1 MSSDESVF
9 ATASHADWAQMVTK
23 LLGGAPPE
31 SLNRRDEDGLAVS
44 VLYPIDPSVGTRAR
58 LMPQIPQA
66 PADRV
71 RYGWDICQ
79 PIRLADLQDAT
90 VKAANTHIL
99 AALESGASSLWL
111 SSDQDITPVLPA
123 LFDRVVLPAITVI
136 IDTPAAADDVL
147 RAVQALYGEE
157 PLSLC
162 FTHSP
167 LCSSSIAAGLALAD
181 NLEHPD
187 NPDLTGIF
195 MADGWALHNQGHTT
209 IAELAAMLAGVAAI
223 LRAGHSAGH
232 SEIHDLA
239 TLTGQICL
247 TVALPADMFDGIAK
261 LRAMRQLLAN
271 LLAGLGLDPTKQPR
285 LIGRPSLR
293 MMSLLDPE
301 ENMLRTTTA
310 LLGGAIGGA
319 EAMAAFGHDY
329 LSGESEAARRLARM
343 TQMMMIE
350 ESGLARALD
359 PAGGSAFIEART
371 NDMANAAWT
380 QFQTIEAQGGL
391 PAFVEAGSLAALAE
405 AANAKREAAL
415 RAGKTQLVGV
425 TLQPA
430 PDEPSPLA
438 ALPEAPVRPAALV
451 EAIRREATAT
461 PLRILVLQAS
471 NPDMAQSSRQKAVMN
486 LLAIA
491 GLHPVV
497 LGWGADQ
504 DAALAAARPDIIIN
518 CLGYNEGDGDGDDD
532 DPIVPPPGCQMADA
546 GELLADADQ
555 LGRLRAMIAG
565 AAT

>member
-1 MSSDESVF
+1 MSSGESVF

-31 SLNRRDEDGLAVS
+31 SLNRRDEDGLTVS
-44 VLYPIDPSVGTRAR
+44 VLYPIDPSVGARAR
-58 LMPQIPQA
+58 LTPLIPQA

-79 PIRLADLQDAT
+79 PIHLADLQDAT
-90 VKAANTHIL
+90 VKAANNHIL
-99 AALESGASSLWL
+99 AALESSASSLWL
-111 SSDQDITPVLPA
+111 SSDQDISPVLPA
-123 LFDRVVLPAITVI
+123 LFDRVVLPAIKVI

-162 FTHSP
+162 FAHSP

-181 NLEHPD
+181 N
-187 NPDLTGIF
+187 PDLTGIF
-195 MADGWALHNQGHTT
+195 RADGWALHNQGHTT
-209 IAELAAMLAGVAAI
+209 IAELAAVLAGVAAI
-223 LRAGHSAGH
+223 LRAGHSG
-232 SEIHDLA
+232 IHDLA

-271 LLAGLGLDPTKQPR
+271 LLAGVGLDPTKQPR

-329 LSGESEAARRLARM
+329 LSGESEAARRLTRM

-350 ESGLARALD
+350 ESGLARSLD

-380 QFQTIEAQGGL
+380 LFQTIEAQGGL

-405 AANAKREAAL
+405 AANAKREVAL
-415 RAGKTQLVGV
+415 RAGKSQLVGV

-461 PLRILVLQAS
+461 PLRVLVLQAS

-518 CLGYNEGDGDGDDD
+518 CLGYNEGDGDGDGDGDD

>member
-1 MSSDESVF
+1 M
-9 ATASHADWAQMVTK
+9 
-23 LLGGAPPE
+23 
-31 SLNRRDEDGLAVS
+31 S

-58 LMPQIPQA
+58 LTPQIPQA

-162 FTHSP
+162 FAHSP

-181 NLEHPD
+181 NPE
-187 NPDLTGIF
+187 LTGIF
-195 MADGWALHNQGHTT
+195 RADGWALHNQGHTT
-209 IAELAAMLAGVAAI
+209 IAELAAVLAGVAAI
-223 LRAGHSAGH
+223 LRAGHSG
-232 SEIHDLA
+232 IHDLA
-239 TLTGQICL
+239 KLTGQICL

-271 LLAGLGLDPTKQPR
+271 LLAGVGLDPTKQPR

-350 ESGLARALD
+350 ESGLARSLD

-380 QFQTIEAQGGL
+380 LFQTIEAQGGL

-405 AANAKREAAL
+405 AANAKREVAL
-415 RAGKTQLVGV
+415 RAGKSQLVGV

-461 PLRILVLQAS
+461 PLRVLVLQAS

-518 CLGYNEGDGDGDDD
+518 CLGYNEGDADGDGDD

>member
-9 ATASHADWAQMVTK
+9 AAASHADWAQMVTK

-58 LMPQIPQA
+58 LTPQIPQA

-123 LFDRVVLPAITVI
+123 LIDHVVLPAITVI

-162 FTHSP
+162 FAHSP
-167 LCSSSIAAGLALAD
+167 LCSSSIAAGLALA
-181 NLEHPD
+181 D

-209 IAELAAMLAGVAAI
+209 IAELAAVLAGVAAI
-223 LRAGHSAGH
+223 LRAGHSG
-232 SEIHDLA
+232 IHDLA
-239 TLTGQICL
+239 KLTGQICL

-319 EAMAAFGHDY
+319 EAIAAFGHDY

-350 ESGLARALD
+350 ESGLARSLD

-380 QFQTIEAQGGL
+380 LFQTIEAQGGL
-391 PAFVEAGSLAALAE
+391 PAFVEAGALAALAE

-415 RAGKTQLVGV
+415 RAGKSQLVGV

-438 ALPEAPVRPAALV
+438 ALPEAPIRPAALV

-518 CLGYNEGDGDGDDD
+518 CLGYNEGDADGDGDD

>member
-9 ATASHADWAQMVTK
+9 AAASHADWAQMVTK

-44 VLYPIDPSVGTRAR
+44 VLYPIDPSVGTKAR
-58 LMPQIPQA
+58 LTPQIPQA

-123 LFDRVVLPAITVI
+123 LIDRVVLPAITVI
-136 IDTPAAADDVL
+136 IDTPATADDVL

-162 FTHSP
+162 FAHSP
-167 LCSSSIAAGLALAD
+167 LCSSSIAAGLALA
-181 NLEHPD
+181 D

-209 IAELAAMLAGVAAI
+209 IAELAAVLAGVAAI

-232 SEIHDLA
+232 SGIHDLA

-350 ESGLARALD
+350 ESGLARSLD

-380 QFQTIEAQGGL
+380 LFQTIEAQGGL

-415 RAGKTQLVGV
+415 RAGKSQLVGV

-438 ALPEAPVRPAALV
+438 ALPEALVRPAALV
-451 EAIRREATAT
+451 EAIRREATAA

-471 NPDMAQSSRQKAVMN
+471 NTDMAQSSRQKAVMN

-518 CLGYNEGDGDGDDD
+518 CLGYNDGDGDD

>member
-9 ATASHADWAQMVTK
+9 AAASHADWAQMVTK

-31 SLNRRDEDGLAVS
+31 SLNRHDEDGLAVS
-44 VLYPIDPSVGTRAR
+44 VLYPIDPSGGTRAR
-58 LMPQIPQA
+58 LTPQIPQA

-79 PIRLADLQDAT
+79 PIRLADPQVAT
-90 VKAANTHIL
+90 VKAANIHIL

-123 LFDRVVLPAITVI
+123 LIDRVVLPAITMI
-136 IDTPAAADDVL
+136 IDTPATADDVL

-167 LCSSSIAAGLALAD
+167 LCSSSIAAGLALS
-181 NLEHPD
+181 D
-187 NPDLTGIF
+187 NPDLKGIF

-209 IAELAAMLAGVAAI
+209 IAELAAVLAGVATI
-223 LRAGHSAGH
+223 LRAGHSG
-232 SEIHDLA
+232 IHDLA

-350 ESGLARALD
+350 ESGLARSLD

-380 QFQTIEAQGGL
+380 LFQTIEAQGGL

-415 RAGKTQLVGV
+415 RAGKSQLVGV

-438 ALPEAPVRPAALV
+438 ALPEALVRPAALV

-471 NPDMAQSSRQKAVMN
+471 NTDMAQSSRQKAVMN

-518 CLGYNEGDGDGDDD
+518 CLGYNDGDGDD

>member
-9 ATASHADWAQMVTK
+9 AAASHADWAQMVTK

-31 SLNRRDEDGLAVS
+31 SLNRRDEDGLVVS

-58 LMPQIPQA
+58 LTPQIPQA

-71 RYGWDICQ
+71 RNGWDICQ

-90 VKAANTHIL
+90 VKAANTQIL

-123 LFDRVVLPAITVI
+123 LIDRVVLPAITVI
-136 IDTPAAADDVL
+136 IDRPTAADDVL

-167 LCSSSIAAGLALAD
+167 VCSSSIAAGLALA
-181 NLEHPD
+181 D

-209 IAELAAMLAGVAAI
+209 IAELAAVLAGVAAI

-232 SEIHDLA
+232 SGIHDLA
-239 TLTGQICL
+239 KLTGQICL

-350 ESGLARALD
+350 ESGLARSLD
-359 PAGGSAFIEART
+359 PAGGRS
-371 NDMANAAWT
+371 
-380 QFQTIEAQGGL
+380 
-391 PAFVEAGSLAALAE
+391 
-405 AANAKREAAL
+405 
-415 RAGKTQLVGV
+415 
-425 TLQPA
+425 
-430 PDEPSPLA
+430 
-438 ALPEAPVRPAALV
+438 
-451 EAIRREATAT
+451 TAT
-461 PLRILVLQAS
+461 SSAISGRPSRRFRPKLPGVLDGRRICGAVR
-471 NPDMAQSSRQKAVMN
+471 SRR
-486 LLAIA
+486 ISR
-491 GLHPVV
+491 H
-497 LGWGADQ
+497 
-504 DAALAAARPDIIIN
+504 
-518 CLGYNEGDGDGDDD
+518 
-532 DPIVPPPGCQMADA
+532 
-546 GELLADADQ
+546 
-555 LGRLRAMIAG
+555 
-565 AAT
+565 

>member
-9 ATASHADWAQMVTK
+9 AAASHADWAQMVTK

-44 VLYPIDPSVGTRAR
+44 VLYPIDPSVGTRAC

-123 LFDRVVLPAITVI
+123 LIDRVVLPAITVT
-136 IDTPAAADDVL
+136 IDTPATADDVL
-147 RAVQALYGEE
+147 RTVQALYGEE

-162 FTHSP
+162 FAHSP
-167 LCSSSIAAGLALAD
+167 LCSSSIAAGLALA
-181 NLEHPD
+181 D

-209 IAELAAMLAGVAAI
+209 IAELAAVLAGVAAI

-232 SEIHDLA
+232 SGIHDLA

-350 ESGLARALD
+350 ESGLARSLD

-380 QFQTIEAQGGL
+380 LFQTIEAQGGL

-415 RAGKTQLVGV
+415 RAGKSQLVGV

-471 NPDMAQSSRQKAVMN
+471 NTDMAQSSRQKAVMN

-518 CLGYNEGDGDGDDD
+518 CLGYNDGDGDD

-565 AAT
+565 AAS

>member
-9 ATASHADWAQMVTK
+9 AAASHADWAQMVTK

-58 LMPQIPQA
+58 LTPQIPQA

-79 PIRLADLQDAT
+79 PIRLADLQVAT

-123 LFDRVVLPAITVI
+123 LIDRVVLPAITMI
-136 IDTPAAADDVL
+136 IDTPATADDVL

-162 FTHSP
+162 FAHSP
-167 LCSSSIAAGLALAD
+167 LCSSSIAAGLALA
-181 NLEHPD
+181 D

-209 IAELAAMLAGVAAI
+209 IAELAAVLAGVAAI

-232 SEIHDLA
+232 SGIHDLA

-350 ESGLARALD
+350 ESGLARSLD

-380 QFQTIEAQGGL
+380 LFQTIEAQGGL

-415 RAGKTQLVGV
+415 RAGKSQLVGV

-438 ALPEAPVRPAALV
+438 ALPEALVRPAALV

-471 NPDMAQSSRQKAVMN
+471 NTDMAQSSRQKAVMN

-518 CLGYNEGDGDGDDD
+518 CLGYNDGDGDD

>member
-1 MSSDESVF
+1 MSSGESVF

-31 SLNRRDEDGLAVS
+31 SLNRRDEDGLEVS
-44 VLYPIDPSVGTRAR
+44 VLYPIDPSVGARAR
-58 LMPQIPQA
+58 LTPQIPRA

-79 PIRLADLQDAT
+79 PIHLADLQDAT
-90 VKAANTHIL
+90 VKAANNHIL
-99 AALESGASSLWL
+99 AALESSASSLWL
-111 SSDQDITPVLPA
+111 SSDQDISPVLPA

-136 IDTPAAADDVL
+136 IDTPAAADNVL

-162 FTHSP
+162 FAHSP

-181 NLEHPD
+181 NPE
-187 NPDLTGIF
+187 LTGIF
-195 MADGWALHNQGHTT
+195 RADGWALHNQGHTT
-209 IAELAAMLAGVAAI
+209 IAELAAVLAGVAAI
-223 LRAGHSAGH
+223 LRAGHSG
-232 SEIHDLA
+232 IHDLA
-239 TLTGQICL
+239 TLTGQIYL

-271 LLAGLGLDPTKQPR
+271 LLAGVGLDPTKQPR

-350 ESGLARALD
+350 ESGLARSLD

-380 QFQTIEAQGGL
+380 LFQTIEAQGGL

-405 AANAKREAAL
+405 AANAKREVAL
-415 RAGKTQLVGV
+415 RAGKSQLVGV

-438 ALPEAPVRPAALV
+438 VVPEAPVRPAALV

-461 PLRILVLQAS
+461 PLRVLVLQAS

-532 DPIVPPPGCQMADA
+532 PIVPPPGCQMADA

-555 LGRLRAMIAG
+555 LGRLRAMIAR

>member
-9 ATASHADWAQMVTK
+9 AAASHADWAQMVTK

-58 LMPQIPQA
+58 LTPQIPQA

-79 PIRLADLQDAT
+79 PIRLANLQDAT
-90 VKAANTHIL
+90 VKAANTQIL

-123 LFDRVVLPAITVI
+123 LIDRVVLPAITVI
-136 IDTPAAADDVL
+136 IDTPATADDVL

-162 FTHSP
+162 FAHSP
-167 LCSSSIAAGLALAD
+167 LCSSSIAAGLALA
-181 NLEHPD
+181 D

-209 IAELAAMLAGVAAI
+209 IAELAAVLAGVAAT

-232 SEIHDLA
+232 SGIHDLA

-350 ESGLARALD
+350 ESGLARSLD

-380 QFQTIEAQGGL
+380 LFQTIEAQGGL

-405 AANAKREAAL
+405 AANAQREVAL
-415 RAGKTQLVGV
+415 RAGKSQLVGV

-471 NPDMAQSSRQKAVMN
+471 NTDMAQSSRQKAVMN
-486 LLAIA
+486 LLAIV

-497 LGWGADQ
+497 LGLGADQ

-518 CLGYNEGDGDGDDD
+518 CLGYNDGDGDGDD

-555 LGRLRAMIAG
+555 LGRLRAMIVG